1 MDYDRFKEEVLE
13 ELWKQRDDGG
23 IDIVTTVVKKNN
35 GADYEGVE
43 FKTKITG
50 NITAAPVFRLQPL
63 YEAYSRGEMDIAAC
77 ARRLWEDYEQNK
89 NPEGLCQFVEGIRSW
104 DLVKGRIYPFLLPM
118 ERNMGLLEN
127 IVAIPMYDLAVAFI
141 IRGEMPSAGNI
152 AVKFT
157 NAMLEDYKV
166 SRRDVYDA
174 AMANMENDG
183 YSFTEMDDVIGEC
196 LKQEGMEW
204 MEGMEGMEG
213 MGGMKL
219 GMPRRKKMYV
229 LTNASKLYGAAG
241 ILNRKLVREFAK
253 GRDMYILPSSIHEM
267 IFVLASDKY
276 NIEELDQIVAD
287 INELQVAKEE
297 RLTDH
302 CYFYD
307 AKADEIRMEP

>member
-1 MDYDRFKEEVLE
+1 MDYDKFKEEVLE
-13 ELWKQRDDGG
+13 ELRKQRDDGG

-63 YEAYSRGEMDIAAC
+63 YEAYNRGEVDIAAC
-77 ARRLWEDYEQNK
+77 ARTLWEDYEQNK
-89 NPEGLCQFVEGIRSW
+89 NPEGLRQFVENIRGW
-104 DLVKGRIYPFLLPM
+104 DFVKERIYPFLLPM
-118 ERNMGLLEN
+118 EENMGLLEN
-127 IVAIPMYDLAVAFI
+127 IVAIPMYDLAVVFI
-141 IRGEMPSAGNI
+141 IRGEIPGAGNI

-166 SRRDVYDA
+166 SRMDVYNA

-183 YSFTEMDDVIGEC
+183 YSFMEMDDVIGDC

-204 MEGMEGMEG
+204 MAEMEGIG
-213 MGGMKL
+213 DMGL
-219 GMPRRKKMYV
+219 DMPRRKKMYV

>member
-13 ELWKQRDDGG
+13 ELRKQHDGDG
-23 IDIVTTVVKKNN
+23 IDIAAVMVKKNN

-43 FKTKITG
+43 FQTRLTDSM
-50 NITAAPVFRLQPL
+50 TLAPVFRLLPL
-63 YEAYSRGEMDIAAC
+63 YEAYSQGKMGIAAC
-77 ARRLWEDYEQNK
+77 AKKLWEDYEQNK
-89 NPEGLCQFVEGIRSW
+89 EPEGLCQFVEGICRW
-104 DLVKGRIYPFLLPM
+104 DFVKGRIYPFLLPM
-118 ERNMGLLEN
+118 EGNMELLGN
-127 IVAIPMYDLAVAFI
+127 LIAIPMYDLAVVFI
-141 IRGEMPSAGNI
+141 IRGETCSAGSI
-152 AVKFT
+152 AIKFT

-166 SRRDVYDA
+166 SRRDVYNA

-183 YSFTEMDDVIGEC
+183 YSFQNMDEIIGES
-196 LKQEGMEW
+196 LRQEGMEW
-204 MEGMEGMEG
+204 MEKMEG
-213 MGGMKL
+213 MGDIKLDMPGMKE
-219 GMPRRKKMYV
+219 MYV

-253 GRDMYILPSSIHEM
+253 GRDMYILPSSVHEM

-276 NIEELDQIVAD
+276 SVEELDQIVAD

>member
-1 MDYDRFKEEVLE
+1 MDYDKFKEEVLE
-13 ELWKQRDDGG
+13 ELRKQRDDGG

-43 FKTKITG
+43 FKTRITG
-50 NITAAPVFRLQPL
+50 SITAAPVFRLQPL
-63 YEAYSRGEMDIAAC
+63 YEAYNRGEMDIAAC
-77 ARRLWEDYEQNK
+77 ARTLWEDYEQNK

-118 ERNMGLLEN
+118 EGNMGLLEN
-127 IVAIPMYDLAVAFI
+127 LVAIPMYDLAVVFI

-166 SRRDVYDA
+166 SRMEVYNA
-174 AMANMENDG
+174 AMANMGNDG
-183 YSFTEMDDVIGEC
+183 YSFIEMDDVIGEC

-204 MEGMEGMEG
+204 MAEMEGM
-213 MGGMKL
+213 KL
-219 GMPRRKKMYV
+219 DMPGRKKMYV

-241 ILNRKLVREFAK
+241 ILNRKLVREFAD